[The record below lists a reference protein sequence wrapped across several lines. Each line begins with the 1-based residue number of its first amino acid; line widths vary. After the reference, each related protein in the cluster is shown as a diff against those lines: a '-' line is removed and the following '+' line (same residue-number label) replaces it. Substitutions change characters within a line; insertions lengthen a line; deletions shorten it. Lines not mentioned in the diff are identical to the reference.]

1 MSRIGT
7 VHCPRNQYL
16 RIDKEI
22 TMYLHNAPV
31 RKPDQPGQRLF
42 RRFGLRRGAAAVEMA
57 VVSPFLFAMV
67 LGSIEFGR
75 ALMVS
80 NLMTNSAREGARVA
94 VVPGGATSDVTT
106 AVNNGL
112 TSVGITPSNATITVL
127 VNGASADA
135 STANS
140 GDNVTV
146 RVSVPYSRVTW
157 LPGTFFISGTSTIG
171 GQAVMRRE

>member
-1 MSRIGT
+1 MSW
-7 VHCPRNQYL
+7 
-16 RIDKEI
+16 
-22 TMYLHNAPV
+22 
-31 RKPDQPGQRLF
+31 
-42 RRFGLRRGAAAVEMA
+42 RFGLRRGAAAVEMA

-94 VVPGGATSDVTT
+94 VVPGGATTDVTT
-106 AVNNGL
+106 SVNNEL
-112 TSVGITPSNATITVL
+112 TAVGIASSNATITVL
-127 VNGASADA
+127 VNGAAADA

-140 GDNVTV
+140 GDNITVKVT
-146 RVSVPYSRVTW
+146 VPYSKVTW

>member
-1 MSRIGT
+1 MRHIR
-7 VHCPRNQYL
+7 H
-16 RIDKEI
+16 
-22 TMYLHNAPV
+22 
-31 RKPDQPGQRLF
+31 
-42 RRFGLRRGAAAVEMA
+42 GAAAVEMA

-75 ALMVS
+75 AMMVS

-106 AVNNGL
+106 AVNNEL
-112 TSVGITPSNATITVL
+112 TTVGILPANATITVL
-127 VNGASADA
+127 VNGAAADA

-140 GDNVTV
+140 GDNITVKVT
-146 RVSVPYSRVTW
+146 VPYSKVTW
-157 LPGTFFISGTSTIG
+157 LPTTLFLSSTATIT